1 MFKLWLMLMVMMFG
15 LADDYA
21 LAFDKNGHRII
32 AKIAALHLDP
42 SSKIKLKDLIG
53 NKLLEEISNWPD
65 EIKSDELLASPQQ
78 NWHYINLLT
87 KNYQKLKSD
96 ETYEKY
102 FKQYPALSYAE
113 IQSKIKPDYQ
123 KLKGDLIWAIDT
135 FRNILNDKRKTKNQ
149 RAEALFFLVHFIG
162 DLHQP
167 LHCGYAHD
175 RGGNETSVLW
185 HQQKT
190 NLHAIWDSEM
200 IEMSKLS
207 YTEYVQFIYKK
218 EEMMIA
224 EITKGDVL
232 DWAYESVD
240 MRDSFYELVKNAKY
254 QGKYKEYKYH
264 YDFVKILNN
273 RLVFAGIRLSKIIND
288 AL

>member
-185 HQQKT
+185 H
-190 NLHAIWDSEM
+190 
-200 IEMSKLS
+200 
-207 YTEYVQFIYKK
+207 
-218 EEMMIA
+218 
-224 EITKGDVL
+224 
-232 DWAYESVD
+232 
-240 MRDSFYELVKNAKY
+240 
-254 QGKYKEYKYH
+254 
-264 YDFVKILNN
+264 
-273 RLVFAGIRLSKIIND
+273 
-288 AL
+288 

>member
-1 MFKLWLMLMVMMFG
+1 MMFG

>member
-1 MFKLWLMLMVMMFG
+1 
-15 LADDYA
+15 
-21 LAFDKNGHRII
+21 
-32 AKIAALHLDP
+32 
-42 SSKIKLKDLIG
+42 
-53 NKLLEEISNWPD
+53 
-65 EIKSDELLASPQQ
+65 
-78 NWHYINLLT
+78 
-87 KNYQKLKSD
+87 
-96 ETYEKY
+96 
-102 FKQYPALSYAE
+102 
-113 IQSKIKPDYQ
+113 
-123 KLKGDLIWAIDT
+123 
-135 FRNILNDKRKTKNQ
+135 
-149 RAEALFFLVHFIG
+149 
-162 DLHQP
+162 
-167 LHCGYAHD
+167 
-175 RGGNETSVLW
+175 
-185 HQQKT
+185 
-190 NLHAIWDSEM
+190 M